1 MRYDLKPLEDLFAAA
16 YPQTLRD
23 LATSMFME
31 LLEQAVDLP
40 EHPARAGLLARLA
53 LDLAN
58 RLSRDFGGN
67 GLYIHKA
74 VSYHLSQRNWEMFA
88 LYDNKRWTYKS
99 LGLKYGM
106 SEVHA
111 RNIIQACMDEEVAR
125 RQGRLPG
132 LDDPQDDPKEG

>member
-1 MRYDLKPLEDLFAAA
+1 MRHEDLKPLEDLFAHA

-31 LLEQAVDLP
+31 MLERSADLP
-40 EHPARAGLLARLA
+40 AHPARPGLLARLA

-74 VSYHLSQRNWEMFA
+74 VRFHLSQRNWEMFA
-88 LYDNKRWTYKS
+88 MYDNQRWTYKS
-99 LGLKYGM
+99 LGIKYDL
-106 SEVHA
+106 SEVQV
-111 RNIIQACMDEEVAR
+111 RNIIQACLDEEVAR

-132 LDDPQDDPKEG
+132 LDDPQED

>member
-1 MRYDLKPLEDLFAAA
+1 MRHDDLKPLEDLFATA

-31 LLEQAVDLP
+31 MLERSIDLP
-40 EHPARAGLLARLA
+40 DHPARNGLLARLA
-53 LDLAN
+53 LDLTN

-74 VSYHLSQRNWEMFA
+74 VSFHLSQRNWEMFA
-88 LYDNKRWTYKS
+88 MYDNQRWTYKS
-99 LGLKYGM
+99 LGIKYGL
-106 SEVHA
+106 SEVQV
-111 RNIIQACMDEEVAR
+111 RNIIQACLDEEVAR

-132 LDDPQDDPKEG
+132 LDDPPED